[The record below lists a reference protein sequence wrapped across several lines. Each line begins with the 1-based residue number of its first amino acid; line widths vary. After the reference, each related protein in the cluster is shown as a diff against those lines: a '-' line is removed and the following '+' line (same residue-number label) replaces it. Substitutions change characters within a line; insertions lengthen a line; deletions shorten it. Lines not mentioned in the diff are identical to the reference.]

1 MYMTDDCLC
10 NGGKLNQMLV
20 ANQHLILSAL
30 LDVCHSDLRHMS
42 GSPSIALHPSPPVI
56 PDCVNP

>member
-1 MYMTDDCLC
+1 MKDDCLC

-20 ANQHLILSAL
+20 ANQHL
-30 LDVCHSDLRHMS
+30 LDVCHSALDHMS